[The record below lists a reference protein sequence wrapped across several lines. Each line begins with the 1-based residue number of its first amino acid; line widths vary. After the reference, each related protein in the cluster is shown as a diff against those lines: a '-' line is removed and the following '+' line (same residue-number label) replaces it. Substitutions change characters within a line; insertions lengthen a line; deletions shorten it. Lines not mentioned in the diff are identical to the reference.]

1 MKIYDLLNE
10 LKEIAESSSKV
21 PLTGKSLVDSED
33 ILEIVNEINNELPE
47 ELKRAQWIT
56 DEKNRLIS
64 EAENERQIILE
75 EAKAKADE
83 MVDQHEITNRAR
95 IKAEEILGRA
105 DMQSKNL
112 KMSTYEYLD
121 NVMNSMLERVDQIS
135 NVYMNDMYENM
146 RKNFD
151 SVTETLSDN
160 KAELKNL
167 AYQESLKGSTMDKLD
182 NDFNLIEG
190 YAEDEE

>member
-1 MKIYDLLNE
+1 MKVYELLNE

-33 ILEIVNEINNELPE
+33 ILEIVNEIINELPK
-47 ELKRAQWIT
+47 ELQRAQWIT
-56 DEKNRLIS
+56 DEKSRLIS
-64 EAENERQIILE
+64 EAENERTIILE
-75 EAKAKADE
+75 EAKAKAAE
-83 MVDQHEITNRAR
+83 LVDQHEITNRAR

-135 NVYMNDMYENM
+135 NVYMTDMFENM
-146 RKNFD
+146 KKNFD
-151 SVTETLSDN
+151 AVTETLSDN

-167 AYQESLKGSTMDKLD
+167 AYQESLKGSTVDKLD
-182 NDFNLIEG
+182 DDFNPI
-190 YAEDEE
+190 DEE

>member
-1 MKIYDLLNE
+1 MKVYELLNE

-33 ILEIVNEINNELPE
+33 ILEIVNEIINELPN
-47 ELKRAQWIT
+47 ELQRAQWIT

-75 EAKAKADE
+75 EAKVKADE

-95 IKAEEILGRA
+95 IKAQEILDRA
-105 DMQSKNL
+105 DMQCTNL
-112 KMSTYEYLD
+112 KMGTYEYLD

-135 NVYMNDMYENM
+135 NVYMHDMFENM
-146 RKNFD
+146 KKNFD

-167 AYQESLKGSTMDKLD
+167 AYQESIKGKAIDKVD
-182 NDFNLIEG
+182 EDFNLIEG
-190 YAEDEE
+190 DVE